1 MNTITWIMALAVALA
16 LAAAPGRAQGKLPRS
31 SVVEARA
38 ILETSG
44 RWPSYRMPPG
54 NVRAE
59 DYRALFGD
67 TVMVIG
73 VTGAKGI
80 ARNALKVVF
89 IGRDGRFLWC
99 TPRSGGLYF
108 YGDAIWWPVKTK
120 RRSRLWPVF
129 ANGIR
134 EDSGWGSPVYD
145 AATGEAIWYS
155 PWRGRWRA
163 WNIGH
168 HQERLPAATWT
179 LCPDFPSAGELGIGV
194 NRLQTGVTYDAVLRQ
209 HPGRRILRPGLVTP
223 DPSERA
229 K

>member
-1 MNTITWIMALAVALA
+1 MKMITWSMALAIALA
-16 LAAAPGRAQGKLPRS
+16 FGAAPGHAQGKLPRS
-31 SVVEARA
+31 VAEQRA
-38 ILETSG
+38 MLETSG

-89 IGRDGRFLWC
+89 IGRDGRYIWC

-108 YGDAIWWPVKTK
+108 HGDAIWWPVKTK

-129 ANGIR
+129 ANGIK
-134 EDSGWGSPVYD
+134 EDSGWFSPVYD
-145 AATGEAIWYS
+145 AATGDAIWYG

-163 WNIGH
+163 WDIGH
-168 HQERLPAATWT
+168 HQERLPAITWT

-194 NRLQTGVTYDAVLRQ
+194 NRLQTGVTYDKVLTQ
-209 HPGRRILRPGLVTP
+209 DPGRRILRPGLVTP
-223 DPSERA
+223 DPQERA

>member
-16 LAAAPGRAQGKLPRS
+16 LAAGPGQAQGKLPRS
-31 SVVEARA
+31 VAEARA
-38 ILETSG
+38 MAETSG
-44 RWPSYRMPPG
+44 RRPGFRIPPG

-59 DYRALFGD
+59 DYWALFGN

-73 VTGAKGI
+73 VSGATGI
-80 ARNALKVVF
+80 ASHALKVAF
-89 IGRDGRFLWC
+89 IGRDGRYLWC
-99 TPRSGGLYF
+99 TPRREGPYF
-108 YGDAIWWPVKTK
+108 YGDHNWWPVKTK
-120 RRSRLWPVF
+120 QGSRLWPMF

-134 EDSGWGSPVYD
+134 ENPGWFSPLYD
-145 AATGEAIWYS
+145 AATGDAIWYG

-179 LCPDFPSAGELGIGV
+179 LCPDFPSAGELGMRV
-194 NRLQTGVTYDAVLRQ
+194 NQAQTAVTYDALLAQ
-209 HPGRRILRPGLVTP
+209 DPGRRILRPDLVTP
-223 DPSERA
+223 DPIEPA